1 MHTLNQIILFKAT
14 GENEDKKV
22 TLSVYLHKLNSYPST
37 VKASNQQIYDRE
49 KLLDLKVIRFFT
61 TNRQGGRLVKAMDC

>member
-22 TLSVYLHKLNSYPST
+22 TLSVYLHELNSYPST
-37 VKASNQQIYDRE
+37 VKASNQQIYDKE
-49 KLLDLKVIRFFT
+49 KL
-61 TNRQGGRLVKAMDC
+61 